1 LPGGK
6 AGHPAVDGGSYP
18 ALIEA
23 IRAAF
28 VRGAISMAS
37 QPFAGVLVPVLTP
50 FTAAGEPDAGRFVA
64 FCRWLLDQ
72 GADGLA
78 IFGTTSEANSMSAGE
93 RMDLLDRLVAAGIP
107 PAKLMPGT
115 GACSITEAAGLIGHA
130 VGHGCGGVLML
141 PPFYYKGMTEQGV
154 FDFISAVIDRSGS
167 SALKMYLYHIPP
179 QTMIPFGVELVGRLI
194 KAYPNTVVGLKDS
207 SGDWNNTKA
216 LLDAYAGSGFAI
228 FPGSEVFLLD
238 GLRHGGV
245 GCITAT
251 GNVNVPGIRK
261 VYENWKTA
269 QADALQAEITL
280 ARKTIQAYPMVP
292 ALKRIVA
299 HFHNDPVWANVRPP
313 MERLSEA
320 QSAALLAD
328 LAKIGFTLGE
338 RRREAA
344 E

>member
-1 LPGGK
+1 
-6 AGHPAVDGGSYP
+6 
-18 ALIEA
+18 
-23 IRAAF
+23 
-28 VRGAISMAS
+28 MAS

-50 FTAAGEPDAGRFVA
+50 FTRGGEPDAGRFVA

-78 IFGTTSEANSMSAGE
+78 IFGTTSEANSMSARE
-93 RMDLLDRLVAAGIP
+93 RMELLDRLVAAGIP
-107 PAKLMPGT
+107 PARLMPGA
-115 GACSITEAAGLIGHA
+115 GACSISEAATLIRHA

-141 PPFYYKGMTEQGV
+141 PPFYYKGMSDDGLFAFFAGV
-154 FDFISAVIDRSGS
+154 IERVGSAAAKI
-167 SALKMYLYHIPP
+167 YLYHIPP
-179 QTMIPFGVELVGRLI
+179 QTVLGLSVELVGRLI

-207 SGDWNNTKA
+207 SGDWNNTVA
-216 LLDAYAGSGFAI
+216 LLDAYAGSGFAV

-238 GLRHGGV
+238 GLRKGAA

-261 VYENWKTA
+261 VYENWRTPD
-269 QADALQAEITL
+269 ADALQAEITL

-299 HFHNDPVWANVRPP
+299 HFHRDPDWAAVRPP
-313 MERLSEA
+313 MTPLPEA
-320 QSAALLAD
+320 QARALLAD
-328 LAKIGFTLGE
+328 LAKIGFSLGE

>member
-1 LPGGK
+1 M
-6 AGHPAVDGGSYP
+6 
-18 ALIEA
+18 
-23 IRAAF
+23 AA
-28 VRGAISMAS
+28 

-50 FTAAGEPDAGRFVA
+50 FTRSGEPDTGRFVA
-64 FCRWLLDQ
+64 FCRFLLDQ

-93 RMDLLDRLVAAGIP
+93 RMELLDRLIDAGIP
-107 PAKLMPGT
+107 AGKLMPGT
-115 GACSITEAAGLIGHA
+115 GACSITEAASLISHA

-141 PPFYYKGMTEQGV
+141 PPFYYKGMNDDGL
-154 FDFISAVIDRSGS
+154 FAFFASVIDRVGS
-167 SALKMYLYHIPP
+167 NALRMYLYHIPP
-179 QTMIPFGVELVGRLI
+179 QTVLGLSLDLVGRLI
-194 KAYPNTVVGLKDS
+194 EAYPRTVVGLKDS
-207 SGDWNNTKA
+207 SGDWNNTAA
-216 LLDAYAGSGFAI
+216 LLDRFPGFAI

-238 GLRHGGV
+238 GLRKGAA

-261 VYENWKTA
+261 VYENWRTP
-269 QADALQAEITL
+269 QADALQAEITT

-299 HFHNDPVWANVRPP
+299 HFHNDPDWAAVRPP
-313 MERLSEA
+313 MVPLDEA
-320 QSAALLAD
+320 QSRALLAD

-338 RRREAA
+338 ARRAAA

>member
-1 LPGGK
+1 M
-6 AGHPAVDGGSYP
+6 
-18 ALIEA
+18 
-23 IRAAF
+23 AA
-28 VRGAISMAS
+28 
-37 QPFAGVLVPVLTP
+37 QTFAGVLVPVLTP
-50 FTAAGEPDAGRFVA
+50 FTRSGEPDTGRFVG
-64 FCRWLLDQ
+64 FCRFLLDQ

-78 IFGTTSEANSMSAGE
+78 IFGTTSEANSMSGAE
-93 RMDLLDRLVAAGIP
+93 RMELLDRLIDAGIP
-107 PAKLMPGT
+107 AARLMPGA
-115 GACSITEAAGLIGHA
+115 GACSVTEAAMLIRHA

-141 PPFYYKGMTEQGV
+141 PPFYYKGMNDDGLFAFFAGV
-154 FDFISAVIDRSGS
+154 IERVGS
-167 SALKMYLYHIPP
+167 DALRMYLYHIPP
-179 QTMIPFGVELVGRLI
+179 QTVLGLSLDLVGRLI
-194 KAYPNTVVGLKDS
+194 RAYPRAVVGLKDS
-207 SGDWNNTKA
+207 SGDWNNTAA
-216 LLDAYAGSGFAI
+216 LLDRFPGFAV

-238 GLRHGGV
+238 GLRKGAA

-261 VYENWKTA
+261 VYENWKTP

-299 HFHNDPVWANVRPP
+299 HFHHDPDWAAVRPP
-313 MERLSEA
+313 MVPLPEA
-320 QSAALLAD
+320 QSVALLAD

>member
-1 LPGGK
+1 
-6 AGHPAVDGGSYP
+6 
-18 ALIEA
+18 
-23 IRAAF
+23 
-28 VRGAISMAS
+28 MAS

-107 PAKLMPGT
+107 AAKLMPGT
-115 GACSITEAAGLIGHA
+115 GACSVTETATLIRHA

-141 PPFYYKGMTEQGV
+141 PPFYYKGMTDQGV
-154 FDFISAVIDRSGS
+154 YDFIARVIDRVGS
-167 SALKMYLYHIPP
+167 AALKMYLYHIPP

-194 KAYPNTVVGLKDS
+194 KAYPDTVVGLKDS
-207 SGDWNNTKA
+207 SGDWANTKA

-238 GLRHGGV
+238 GLRNGGL

-261 VYENWKTA
+261 VYENWKTP

-299 HFHNDPVWANVRPP
+299 HFHSDPAWANVRPP
-313 MERLSEA
+313 MEQLSEA

-328 LAKIGFTLGE
+328 LGKIGFTLGE
-338 RRREAA
+338 RHREAA

>member
-1 LPGGK
+1 MP
-6 AGHPAVDGGSYP
+6 
-18 ALIEA
+18 
-23 IRAAF
+23 
-28 VRGAISMAS
+28 

-50 FTAAGEPDAGRFVA
+50 FTAAGEPDSGRFVA

-93 RMDLLDRLVAAGIP
+93 RMALLDRLVAAGIP
-107 PAKLMPGT
+107 AAKLMPGS
-115 GACSITEAAGLIGHA
+115 GACSVTEAATLIKHA

-141 PPFYYKGMTEQGV
+141 PPFYYKGMTDNGV
-154 FDFISAVIDRSGS
+154 YDFIASVIDKVGS
-167 SALKMYLYHIPP
+167 SALRMFLYHIPP

-194 KAYPNTVVGLKDS
+194 KAYPGTVVGLKDS

-216 LLDAYAGSGFAI
+216 LCDAYAADGFAI

-238 GLRHGGV
+238 GLRIGGV
-245 GCITAT
+245 GCITAS

-261 VYENWKTA
+261 VFENWKTP
-269 QADALQAEITL
+269 QADQLQADITL
-280 ARKTIQAYPMVP
+280 VRTTIQKYPMVP

-299 HFHNDPVWANVRPP
+299 HFHGDAEWANVRPP
-313 MERLSEA
+313 MERLSDA
-320 QSAALLAD
+320 QSKALIAD
-328 LAKIGFTLGE
+328 LAKIGYSLGE